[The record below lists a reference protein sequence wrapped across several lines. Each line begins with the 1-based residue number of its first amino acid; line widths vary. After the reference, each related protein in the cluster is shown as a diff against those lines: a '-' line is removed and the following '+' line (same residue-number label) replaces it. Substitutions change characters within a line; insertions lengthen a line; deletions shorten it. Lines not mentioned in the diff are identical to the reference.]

1 MSPWRASRMLDSVR
15 ADDLAAAWDAV
26 HDALPAGWTV
36 QRPSRHDEERERPWH
51 VFAVDL
57 RQRAKRR
64 EYVEA
69 TGWTEVEALRD
80 LAGLLRSWNVEP
92 VERATD

>member
-1 MSPWRASRMLDSVR
+1 MQLE
-15 ADDLAAAWDAV
+15 ADELQAVWTAV

-36 QRPSRHDEERERPWH
+36 QRPSRHDEERERPSH
-51 VFAVDL
+51 VLAVDL

-69 TGWTEVEALRD
+69 TGWTEAEALRD
-80 LAGLLRSWNVEP
+80 LAGLLRAWHVEA
-92 VERATD
+92 VNQEVD